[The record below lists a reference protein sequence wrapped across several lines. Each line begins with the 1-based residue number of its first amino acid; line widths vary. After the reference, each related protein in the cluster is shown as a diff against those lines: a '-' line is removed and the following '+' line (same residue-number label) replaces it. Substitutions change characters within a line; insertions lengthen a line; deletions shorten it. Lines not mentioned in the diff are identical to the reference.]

1 MTKWGASYNGATHNV
16 TISNDAS
23 VATFP
28 TPLLVRRTGR
38 REPTHAEREAA
49 AAPPWAAAA

>member
-1 MTKWGASYNGATHNV
+1 MTKWSASYNGATHNV

-28 TPLLVRRTGR
+28 TPL
-38 REPTHAEREAA
+38 REAGGTGGS
-49 AAPPWAAAA
+49 

>member
-1 MTKWGASYNGATHNV
+1 MTKWSASYNGATHNV